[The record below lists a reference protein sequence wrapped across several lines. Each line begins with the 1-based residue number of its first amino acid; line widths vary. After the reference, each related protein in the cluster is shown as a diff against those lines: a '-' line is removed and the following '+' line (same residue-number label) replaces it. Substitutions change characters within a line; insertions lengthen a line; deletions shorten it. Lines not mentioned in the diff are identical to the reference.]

1 MDMGQIIGI
10 GLIGTILSLMLKREN
25 AQMSLIVSV
34 ATGVLIFL
42 ILCAPLGNLVS
53 LLQEAAEK
61 GGVGSGYFGIVLK
74 VIGIAY
80 LAQFG
85 AQLCADAGEGAIAS
99 KIEMAGKVLIMATSA
114 PVLTSLLE
122 MVMNLV

>member
-1 MDMGQIIGI
+1 MDMGQIIALGI
-10 GLIGTILSLMLKREN
+10 IGTVLSLVLKREN
-25 AQMSLIVSV
+25 AQISLLVSIT
-34 ATGVLIFL
+34 TGVLIFL
-42 ILCAPLGNLVS
+42 VLCAPLGALVA
-53 LLQEAAEK
+53 LLQETAEK
-61 GGVGSGYFGIVLK
+61 AGVGSGYFGIVLK

-114 PVLTSLLE
+114 PVLTSLLD